1 MARKLARALSASR
14 FKLMPYNE
22 AVIRKVTS

>member
-14 FKLMPYNE
+14 FELMPYNE